1 MHVRNLKGFLL
12 RLHLQF
18 TCFKALATDRDDDSN
33 LAWIREG
40 DEFMSKKWLYWFEEL
55 NSGHNDLV
63 GKKCANLGEM
73 TSLGMRIPP
82 GFAVSVDGYERFMEQ
97 TGAGEFIR
105 RYVRDNMSELKG
117 VKKQV
122 EASRTIRQM
131 IESQEMPADM
141 RDELYRYYDEL
152 MKRAGAEEIAV
163 AVRSSGAVSMPGQ
176 METFLNVRRKEGVVR
191 KIIEVWGSA
200 FTTRAIAFRL
210 EKGMPMEKAP
220 IGVAVLKMVEAKSAG
235 VVLTV
240 LPTIGDTSKV
250 VVEGNW
256 GLGESVVSGD
266 INPDQFVVDKENGCV
281 DCTVNKK
288 TRMIVYK
295 DSGTAMTEVPEDL
308 QCKRCVDEEELR
320 EIVRIARQVEAH
332 FNCPQDMEWVLD
344 VTGCCPHNLYWV
356 QARPA
361 KFSKAKEK
369 ESEYL
374 AELMTRMFK
383 C

>member
-1 MHVRNLKGFLL
+1 
-12 RLHLQF
+12 
-18 TCFKALATDRDDDSN
+18 
-33 LAWIREG
+33 
-40 DEFMSKKWLYWFEEL
+40 MSKKWLYWFEEL
-55 NSGHNDLV
+55 NSGHNELV

-73 TSLGMRIPP
+73 TGLGMRIPP
-82 GFAVSVDGYERFMEQ
+82 GFAVSVDGYEQFMDK
-97 TGAGEFIR
+97 TGAGELIR
-105 RYVRDNMSELKG
+105 QYVREHIDDLKS
-117 VKKQV
+117 VKNQV
-122 EASRTIRQM
+122 AASRAIRQ
-131 IESQEMPADM
+131 IVESQEMPPDM
-141 RDELYRYYDEL
+141 REELYRYYEEL
-152 MKRAGAEEIAV
+152 KQRAGAEEIAV

-176 METFLNVRRKEGVVR
+176 METYLNVRRKESVVR

-210 EKGMPMEKAP
+210 EKGMPIEKAP

-240 LPTIGDTSKV
+240 MPTIGDTSKV

-266 INPDQFVVDKENGCV
+266 INPDQFIVDKESGCV
-281 DCTVNKK
+281 EFTVNRK
-288 TRMIVYK
+288 TKMVVYK
-295 DSGTAMTEVPEDL
+295 DTGTTITDVPDDL
-308 QCKRCVDEEELR
+308 QSKRCVDEEELK
-320 EIVRIARQVEAH
+320 EIVRIATQIESH
-332 FNCPQDMEWVLD
+332 FNCPQDMEWVID
-344 VTGCCPHNLYWV
+344 CSGCCPDNLYWV